1 MRLLRPEDNT
11 VTDQLTNKLAA
22 LKQQR
27 NAVILAHNYQRGE
40 VQDAADY
47 VGDSLELS
55 QVAAKTDAEV
65 ILFCGVDF
73 MAETAAILCPEKIVL
88 LPDKHAGCPMAN
100 MAGAREL
107 RREKEKR
114 PNAVVICYVNS
125 SAEVKAE
132 SDICCTS
139 SNAVQIVQSVP
150 ADQEI
155 IFVPDQSLGG
165 WAAKQ
170 VGRKIILWPG
180 YCPTHHRI
188 LPEELARIRAE
199 HPAAKTLI
207 HPESLDESIQQ
218 ADFAGSTSG
227 ILNYCRE
234 SDANEFII
242 GTEIGIIHRLKKEN
256 PGKTFYPASPLADCP
271 NMKLNTLEKMV
282 WALEDMEYRITVP
295 EDIRVRALGCIERM
309 LALS

>member
-1 MRLLRPEDNT
+1 M
-11 VTDQLTNKLAA
+11 TDSLTDKLVA
-22 LKQQR
+22 LKEKR
-27 NAVILAHNYQRGE
+27 NAVILSHNYQRGE

-55 QVAAKTDAEV
+55 RVAAKTDAEV

-73 MAETAAILCPEKIVL
+73 MAETAAILCPEKTVL

-107 RREKEKR
+107 RREKEKH

-139 SNAVQIVQSVP
+139 SNAVQVVQSVP
-150 ADQEI
+150 TGQEI

-188 LPEELARIRAE
+188 LPEKLARVRAE

-207 HPESLDESIQQ
+207 HPESLNESIQQ

-227 ILNYCRE
+227 ILNYCRK
-234 SDANEFII
+234 SDAEEFII
-242 GTEIGIIHRLKKEN
+242 GTEIGLIHRLKKEN
-256 PGKTFYPASPLADCP
+256 PDKIFYPASVLADCP
-271 NMKLNTLEKMV
+271 DMKLNTLEKMV

-295 EDIRVRALGCIERM
+295 EVIRVKALGCIERM
-309 LALS
+309 LTLS